1 MKIALNSSNLCRMA
15 RAAGWKGRRRLRS
28 KTIDRGSKMTVTQA
42 QHLPKSRRAMPLRAS
57 MVGLVAG
64 LVSAFGAVHA
74 QQPVPTA
81 SDFAVAQSAAPVAVD
96 PAKQVAGGLAVSSI
110 DFKRGDGGSGKLIM
124 RFSGDGAVPDMRK
137 QGSDVVINVGNAS
150 ISPALQR
157 PLNVT
162 DFATPV
168 PPIDASASGAGSQIV
183 LSTDGPFETMAYQT
197 GRDYIVE
204 IVPRAAAPTRA
215 VGAPQSGAGT
225 VADPLEPRYTGKPVT
240 FDFQNIAVRTVLKL
254 IADESDLNIVASRS
268 EEHTSELQSL
278 MLTSYAVFCLKK
290 KK

>member
-1 MKIALNSSNLCRMA
+1 
-15 RAAGWKGRRRLRS
+15 
-28 KTIDRGSKMTVTQA
+28 
-42 QHLPKSRRAMPLRAS
+42 

-74 QQPVPTA
+74 QQPAPAA
-81 SDFAVAQSAAPVAVD
+81 SYFAVAQSAAPVAVD

-168 PPIDASASGAGSQIV
+168 QRIDASASGAGSQIV

-197 GRDYIVE
+197 GRDY
-204 IVPRAAAPTRA
+204 
-215 VGAPQSGAGT
+215 
-225 VADPLEPRYTGKPVT
+225 
-240 FDFQNIAVRTVLKL
+240 
-254 IADESDLNIVASRS
+254 RS
-268 EEHTSELQSL
+268 EEHTYELQSL
-278 MLTSYAVFCLKK
+278 MRISYAFFCLKQK
-290 KK
+290 N